1 MADSERQQDADFTE
15 AIKLYHNQQPVLF
28 NETKMQFS
36 FRTHTIHVRFT
47 LCQRQDLRT
56 DF

>member
-15 AIKLYHNQQPVLF
+15 AIKPVLF